1 MEFLRMIFDEC
12 LLPFFKKYEKLIVGL
27 AAVAAVVALFLTFY
41 QIKETKEQ
49 IRASFSY
56 QLHKDGREISKN
68 ISKEIRTFI
77 QATNTQNDFS
87 DNLKRE
93 AENKIRELLMYYVSA
108 YHQWR
113 YDNINQ
119 QEWFVIKDEFCNFLH
134 YKNVKTYWDKRI
146 AKNKLWNEQ
155 FREIGNQCSKKSEDA
170 NEK

>member
-1 MEFLRMIFDEC
+1 MEFLIMIFDEC

-27 AAVAAVVALFLTFY
+27 AAVAGVVALFLTFY
-41 QIKETKEQ
+41 QIKETKRQ

-68 ISKEIRTFI
+68 INKQVRSFI
-77 QATNTQNDFS
+77 QTPNLQKDFS
-87 DNLKRE
+87 ESIKME

-108 YHQWR
+108 YHQWQ

-119 QEWFVIKDEFCNFLH
+119 EEWFVIKDEFCNFLQ
-134 YKNVKTYWDKRI
+134 YKNVKVYWNKRI

-155 FREIGNQCSKKSEDA
+155 FREIGDQCLRKRGDE